1 MMAAKA
7 AKLRPRSELI
17 MRLIQPLATAGVQ
30 VLARW
35 HINPLWIVTTHAL
48 LGFIA
53 AGLLAAQQP
62 ALWLGAAI
70 LLQLKTLLD
79 NMDGGLAR
87 ATNQV
92 TRMGRY
98 FDTGMDTLVNLSL
111 FIALG
116 LYGSLAVALV
126 AFMVQM
132 LLLSADFN
140 AERLYRDA
148 RQRPQPTK
156 PLAPDPIGAP
166 IVLYSLFKGFYE
178 FLLKPQDA
186 LIRRADAWLF
196 KLAAARTYENAPL
209 KWRLRWSDLYS
220 TATLVNL
227 GLSTQLAVLGACL
240 LLGKPYW
247 YVYSIFYEGVY
258 VLLIQLSRI
267 YRFKRNHP
275 S

>member
-1 MMAAKA
+1 MAAKA

-62 ALWLGAAI
+62 ALWLEAAI

-166 IVLYSLFKGFYE
+166 IILYSLFKGFYE